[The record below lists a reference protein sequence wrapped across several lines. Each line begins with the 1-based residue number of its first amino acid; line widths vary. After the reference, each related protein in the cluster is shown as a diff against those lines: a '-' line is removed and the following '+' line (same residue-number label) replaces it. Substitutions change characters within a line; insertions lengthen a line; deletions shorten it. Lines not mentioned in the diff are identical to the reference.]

1 MKSIIGRF
9 ACVLAAALGLGIAAA
24 HAQESTLILATINPP
39 NADTVTRYFQPWA
52 DRINAQGKG
61 VLRIDVRSDAILA
74 NSGNF
79 YDRVMSDVVQI
90 TWGTQSLVGGKFPLS
105 DLVSLPFLTDKS
117 EPASVAFYRLYKTGV
132 LDREYADVMPLWLY
146 VYPQNSL
153 HFVKAPRT
161 LGNLDGLKVHAVNN
175 VNAKIASLLGGAPIS
190 LTIGDAYL
198 GLQRGTLDAAIVPWP
213 AVPIFKLAEVTSYHV
228 DAPLG
233 SGPGM
238 MLMAR
243 KRYEALPAA
252 ARKILD
258 DNSGEAAAR
267 SWGAFLDKL
276 ADEAEV
282 RVRGQPQQTVVDLP
296 PAQREKWQAAL
307 ASITKDWSANAAG
320 GASILER
327 FREILT
333 QVRAQPASQ

>member
-1 MKSIIGRF
+1 MKAKIWGF
-9 ACVLAAALGLGIAAA
+9 AVVLAAVLGLGVAAA
-24 HAQESTLILATINPP
+24 RAQQTNLILATINPP
-39 NADTVTRYFQPWA
+39 NADTVTRYLQPWA
-52 DRINAQGKG
+52 ERINAQGKG
-61 VLRIDVRSDAILA
+61 VLHIDVRSDAILA

-105 DLVSLPFLTDKS
+105 DVVSLPFLTDKS
-117 EPASVAFYRLYKTGV
+117 ETASVAFYRLYKTGI

-153 HFVKAPRT
+153 HFVKPPKT
-161 LGNLDGLKVHAVNN
+161 LDNLKGLKVHAVNN

-213 AVPIFKLAEVTSYHV
+213 AIPIFKLAEVTSYHV

-243 KRYEALPAA
+243 KRYEALPVA

-276 ADEAEV
+276 ADEAKS
-282 RVRGQPQQTVVDLP
+282 RVAAQSQQKVVDLP
-296 PAQREKWQAAL
+296 AAQRAKWQAAL
-307 ASITKDWSANAAG
+307 ASITQDWSANTPG
-320 GASILER
+320 GADVLKR
-327 FREILT
+327 FRDTLA
-333 QVRAQPASQ
+333 QVQAQPAVQ